1 MLHLLVLSIAFVVV
15 SGQINPVLNGDF
27 SAGTNNLPPPSW
39 IRQSFNAGSDS
50 CGAGDCSLRRR
61 SDFDVVA
68 GSVNPSARIS
78 TGRALLNAFNGRRGS
93 DVYQDSVTVCP
104 GSVLSVNVATKST
117 LQAAG
122 VFFQLIVGANNASF
136 SGVGTEVLLP
146 DFPGIGG
153 GTRRDKVTGVY
164 AGLLGNY
171 SVGVRVTRNLLV
183 DPLVRIYLDNFQITD
198 PENPSI
204 SCPALITQSN
214 DAGKCSAAVT
224 FAATASDN
232 CGVVSV
238 TYSQASGS
246 DFPVGTT
253 TVTATATDAAG
264 NSANCSFD
272 VTVVDNEPPVISCP
286 APITQNND
294 AGKCSAAVTFAATAT
309 DNCNASVTYSQAPGS
324 DFPVGTTTVTATAT
338 DAAGNSANC
347 SFAVTVVDNEPPVF
361 TVCPNVID
369 VSTSCCAGGK
379 VTGTPFSVSD
389 NCPSVTMS
397 YKVGSIW
404 LNQTEFDNHVFG
416 MGFTR
421 IKARATDSAGNIAH
435 CKTTVDVRLCC
446 PAREEAPVDEDAWVD
461 E

>member
-264 NSANCSFD
+264 NSANCSF
-272 VTVVDNEPPVISCP
+272 
-286 APITQNND
+286 
-294 AGKCSAAVTFAATAT
+294 
-309 DNCNASVTYSQAPGS
+309 
-324 DFPVGTTTVTATAT
+324 
-338 DAAGNSANC
+338 
-347 SFAVTVVDNEPPVF
+347 AVTVVDNEPPVF